1 MRAVTLAVVGAL
13 TCAQTVQ
20 AREVPLAPK
29 QIQTFTLF
37 SQGHQLEQPLV
48 VYRYEQR
55 TLVPLQALSA
65 ALGLEIQVNPN
76 TASANGWVAGENA
89 NFMLDLNQDEA
100 RRGLERFELDPARPW
115 GRDSADLYL
124 DAELIQQL
132 LPISLSF
139 NRPASRLSITS
150 PYPLPAVIRLEK
162 QQSQMAQLGLQHRF
176 HSAGFDPIHPHPY
189 EDLSD
194 PMVFAYGNA
203 AVMGKD
209 MLTEDYQFGLIST
222 GDVLGQSYEFNYT
235 KLANERS
242 EYRLRFSR
250 DLGDVSE
257 ALPLNLGRYQAGDV
271 SYLGDNIM
279 SGASEGLGFQISNL
293 ATPKSHRFGTT
304 ALEGNA
310 PPDWQIHLY
319 RNGVL
324 LAFTQADESGRYR
337 FLDVPLLGG
346 ANVFELHLYGNNG
359 EHQMRRETI
368 QAGQHVGK
376 GEVGFNAMY
385 IDNTQFIFNN
395 LTQEEEAELGARNQM
410 AIRADYGITNAISA
424 GLSYYNQELAY
435 DDWGRVELESRHFYG
450 ANVSADLFGSSW
462 VVEGLRDDEGNNAYM
477 AGWTRRLGA
486 NHHLRI
492 DHHYNGDMRND
503 RIDQQE
509 RALKR
514 ETEAWLEGQ
523 TWRLG
528 GWQYAFGAAKY
539 SPQDGGETF
548 SVYQNRIS
556 SQLGPVSFSHLY
568 RYDTQYDTRLERQS
582 GEVLFS
588 TTGYDWSLSG
598 NAKYQWGKGVEEL
611 ETRLRWRPMYGFYN
625 QTKLWYLDPEERKS
639 RFGLGHEVAY
649 RYRWFTLG
657 LQGGV
662 DTRGNWQVN
671 TTATFAI
678 NYRDNRDGLAAEAL
692 RPQLSDMVVRVF
704 LDSNNNG
711 HFDRHDQP
719 MAGLAIST
727 APSWPREVSDDQ
739 GEILL
744 RQVPANSLYR
754 IEIDPRHLPPGT
766 ALRGGPVEVMPL
778 PGQRTEVDLALVRV
792 TDVDGTLMTPYGPV
806 TNMPVTLVDLNHN
819 TLLQTR
825 SNAEGQFALPAIP
838 PGNYYVI
845 LDEGQLK
852 ARKLKPQVPIH
863 PLNIG
868 GQGEPRRDWTIPIDV
883 LAGSP
888 MQPAAEVVA
897 PVIAPPQPIVDQP
910 KAVTPV
916 ARLPKA
922 EAPLARMADEDYT
935 LQLAASR
942 EAFNLARLKAQFPAL
957 SLEQITVMR
966 AGKPMHLL
974 LSGQYP
980 SERSARFGL
989 RDLPKEFANDLP
1001 LVRRVGDLKREAID
1015 APAPSAPPTRA
1026 AATAAAATD
1035 TGNADA
1041 WLAAQP
1047 AGNLT
1052 WQMAATKGLAS
1063 AEAFI
1068 RQHQLPQPVAIH
1080 QHNGWYQI
1088 LWGSFADKASAQQA
1102 LEALPKAPQNPWLRG
1117 VRQLR

>member
-1 MRAVTLAVVGAL
+1 MRAVTLAVLGAL
-13 TCAQTVQ
+13 TCAQAVQ
-20 AREVPLAPK
+20 AREVPLAAK

-48 VYRYEQR
+48 VYRHGQR

-76 TASANGWVAGENA
+76 TASANGWIAGENA

-100 RRGLERFELDPARPW
+100 RRGFDRFELDPARPW

-139 NRPASRLSITS
+139 NGPASRLSVSS
-150 PYPLPAVIRLEK
+150 PYPLPAVQRLE
-162 QQSQMAQLGLQHRF
+162 QQQAQMAQLGLQHRF

-194 PMVFAYGNA
+194 PTVFAYGNA
-203 AVMGKD
+203 AIMGKE
-209 MLTEDYQFGLIST
+209 MLTQDYQFGLLAT

-250 DLGDVSE
+250 DLNDISDT
-257 ALPLNLGRYQAGDV
+257 LPLSLGRYQAGDV
-271 SYLGDNIM
+271 SFLGDNLL
-279 SGASEGLGFQISNL
+279 SGATEGLGFQISNL
-293 ATPKSHRFGTT
+293 ATPKSNRFGTT

-310 PPDWQIHLY
+310 PPTWQIHLY

-324 LAFTQADESGRYR
+324 LAFTEADDAGRYR
-337 FLDVPLLGG
+337 FLDVPLLNG
-346 ANVFELHLYGNNG
+346 ANVFEIHLYGNHG

-385 IDNTQFIFNN
+385 IDNTRFVFNS
-395 LTQEEEAELGARNQM
+395 LRPEEEEELGARRQM
-410 AIRADYGITNAISA
+410 TLRTDYGITNAISA
-424 GLSYYNQELAY
+424 GLSYHTQQLAY
-435 DDWGRVELESRHFYG
+435 DDWGRVELEERHYVG

-462 VVEGLRDDEGNNAYM
+462 LLEGLRDDEGNNAYM
-477 AGWTRRLGA
+477 AGWTRRLGD
-486 NHHLRI
+486 NHHLRV
-492 DHHYNGDMRND
+492 DHRYNGNMRTD
-503 RIDQQE
+503 RTDQQE
-509 RALKR
+509 QPLKR

-539 SPQDGGETF
+539 DPKGRNESTGREESF
-548 SVYQNRIS
+548 SVYQNRLS
-556 SQLGPVSFSHLY
+556 SQVGPVNFSHIY
-568 RYDTQYDTRLERQS
+568 RYDTQYDGRLERQS

-588 TTGYDWSLSG
+588 TSGYDWNLSG
-598 NAKYQWGKGVEEL
+598 NANYQWGKGVEEL

-625 QTKLWYLDPEERKS
+625 QTSLWYLDPEERKS
-639 RFGLGHEVAY
+639 RFGIGHEVAY

-671 TTATFAI
+671 TTATFAL
-678 NYRDNRDGLAAEAL
+678 NYRDNRDGAPAEAL
-692 RPQLSDMVVRVF
+692 RPQLSDLVVRVF
-704 LDSNNNG
+704 LDGNNNG

-719 MAGLAIST
+719 LSGLAINT

-754 IEIDPRHLPPGT
+754 INIDPRHLPPGT
-766 ALRGGPVEVMPL
+766 ALRDGPVEVMPL
-778 PGQRTEVDLALVRV
+778 PGQRTEVDLALVKV
-792 TDVDGTLMTPYGPV
+792 TDIDGTLVTPYGPV
-806 TNMPVTLVDLNHN
+806 ADMPMILADLNHN
-819 TLLQTR
+819 PIHRTR
-825 SNAEGQFALPAIP
+825 TGPEGQFALMGVR
-838 PGNYYVI
+838 PGNYYLVF
-845 LDEGQLK
+845 DERELK
-852 ARKLKPQVPIH
+852 ARKLKTKVPLY
-863 PLNIG
+863 PVNVG
-868 GQGEPRRDWTIPIDV
+868 GQGEPRRDWTIEIDA
-883 LAGSP
+883 LPGSP
-888 MQPAAEVVA
+888 ERPAAQMVDTLPLTPE
-897 PVIAPPQPIVDQP
+897 PIVDQP
-910 KAVTPV
+910 KMVTPV
-916 ARLPKA
+916 THLPKA
-922 EAPLARMADEDYT
+922 KPALSGMADSDYT

-942 EAFNLARLKAQFPAL
+942 QAFNLASLKAQFPAL

-966 AGKPMHLL
+966 GGKPMHLL

-989 RDLPKEFANDLP
+989 RDIPKEFANDLP
-1001 LVRRVGDLKREAID
+1001 LVRRVGDLKREAVD
-1015 APAPSAPPTRA
+1015 VTPTPSQPIRA
-1026 AATAAAATD
+1026 AVSTD
-1035 TGNADA
+1035 NADA

-1047 AGNLT
+1047 GSNLT
-1052 WQMAATKGLAS
+1052 WQLAATKGRQS

-1068 RQHQLPQPVAIH
+1068 RQHQLPQPVVIH

-1088 LWGSFADKASAQQA
+1088 LWGSFANRSEAQAA
-1102 LEALPKAPQNPWLRG
+1102 LEALSKAPQNPWLRG
-1117 VRQLR
+1117 IEKLR